1 MIERGRGGRIINI
14 ASTSG
19 HRGRT
24 NATAYTAAKG
34 GVLNLTRSLAMQ
46 LAPYSIRVNSVT
58 PNRIGSPVGEAIVPE
73 NREVNNLAGRP
84 GVPQDIAA
92 AVAFLASD
100 DADFI
105 VAEDLV
111 VDGGSLFA
119 ASA

>member
-1 MIERGRGGRIINI
+1 M
-14 ASTSG
+14 
-19 HRGRT
+19 
-24 NATAYTAAKG
+24 
-34 GVLNLTRSLAMQ
+34 
-46 LAPYSIRVNSVT
+46 
-58 PNRIGSPVGEAIVPE
+58 GETVVPE